1 MNNDLS
7 FQDYLESI
15 KLQLKE
21 LENDDAMDV
30 ITNTLYDNYP
40 LMADIIKDLVET
52 NCISI
57 DESVYIAKRHIG
69 GYPEPYLEE
78 MQFGDIMD
86 NIIERDKPELLAH
99 HLVYSD
105 VRYTQELFDELLYYA
120 HMGRLE
126 FDVNKYSN

>member
-1 MNNDLS
+1 MNNDIS
-7 FQDYLESI
+7 FEDYLEAT
-15 KLQLKE
+15 KLLFKE
-21 LENDDAMDV
+21 LNNEDATNI
-30 ITNTLYDNYP
+30 ITDILYDNYP

-57 DESVYIAKRHIG
+57 DESVYIAKKHIG
-69 GYPEPYLEE
+69 SYLEPYLEE

-120 HMGRLE
+120 SMGRLE